1 MTKIEKKLNN
11 MFLISD
17 ISRYTIYLLLFT
29 LIIYIFSLNLNFK
42 QDIVSFLAKVIISL
56 FYINISF
63 YFKVYLDL
71 IISKMFFGKTNGNII
86 YDIRYSKYK
95 EKTFYQLYKNHK
107 KNKINLN
114 EFISQM
120 NDDYQKN
127 IIFDLNKMKNILKT
141 Y

>member
-56 FYINISF
+56 FCINISF

-71 IISKMFFGKTNGNII
+71 IISNMFFGKTNGNII
-86 YDIRYSKYK
+86 YDIRY
-95 EKTFYQLYKNHK
+95 
-107 KNKINLN
+107 
-114 EFISQM
+114 
-120 NDDYQKN
+120 
-127 IIFDLNKMKNILKT
+127 
-141 Y
+141 

>member
-29 LIIYIFSLNLNFK
+29 LIIYIFSLNLNLNLNFK

-56 FYINISF
+56 FCINISF

-71 IISKMFFGKTNGNII
+71 IISNMFFG
-86 YDIRYSKYK
+86 
-95 EKTFYQLYKNHK
+95 L
-107 KNKINLN
+107 KIVNRKS
-114 EFISQM
+114 I
-120 NDDYQKN
+120 
-127 IIFDLNKMKNILKT
+127 
-141 Y
+141 

>member
-56 FYINISF
+56 FCINISF
-63 YFKVYLDL
+63 KSCL
-71 IISKMFFGKTNGNII
+71 
-86 YDIRYSKYK
+86 
-95 EKTFYQLYKNHK
+95 
-107 KNKINLN
+107 
-114 EFISQM
+114 
-120 NDDYQKN
+120 
-127 IIFDLNKMKNILKT
+127 
-141 Y
+141 